1 MFYSADNVSLKSV
14 DEIYNIIDVL
24 MNNRF
29 KDYEIADM
37 QITAD
42 VTKKPETAHILDATL
57 TPGVAA
63 PGDTIVV
70 DVRLQPF
77 RGDTITKEVFYTVP
91 KDQPLGKVTLE
102 VRGGGVVPLPYLIEK
117 QKYNLTDEI
126 IRRLKT
132 YKDFDEFYKDLRN
145 TDTNNQ
151 IVVEIL
157 QNGVSMVDTNDDSV
171 STPKVDPEVTAPIP
185 GGVDKPKTKG
195 ATDVTNP
202 EDNKQPQESKVD
214 TNYII
219 RGDGQFVLDIV
230 SPADRDKA
238 IAKMQREHAKA
249 LKEKAK
255 QDAEKAAAD
264 KKDASKDST
273 TTTDGTAKDGNSANK
288 DANGSKSSDT
298 KDGATKSGDKASN
311 DSQFKD
317 KAPSANKPADKAPS
331 DSQSKDKAPS
341 NTKPTDKAPSTTKS
355 SDVSADVAA
364 LYDYTSP
371 VKVVRE

>member
-1 MFYSADNVSLKSV
+1 MKFGYHAK
-14 DEIYNIIDVL
+14 I
-24 MNNRF
+24 
-29 KDYEIADM
+29 
-37 QITAD
+37 
-42 VTKKPETAHILDATL
+42 
-57 TPGVAA
+57 
-63 PGDTIVV
+63 
-70 DVRLQPF
+70 
-77 RGDTITKEVFYTVP
+77 KEVN
-91 KDQPLGKVTLE
+91 
-102 VRGGGVVPLPYLIEK
+102 
-117 QKYNLTDEI
+117 NLTDEI

-132 YKDFDEFYKDLRN
+132 YKDFDELFKEIQD

-255 QDAEKAAAD
+255 QDAEKAAD

-288 DANGSKSSDT
+288 DANG
-298 KDGATKSGDKASN
+298 TKSGDKAG
-311 DSQFKD
+311 
-317 KAPSANKPADKAPS
+317 